1 MPLIMENHV
10 EEEKIPVEINDEDRI
25 LLFFA
30 YFGPLSIVS
39 LLASRK
45 EFVKWHSKQGF
56 IFFIVWMIFFIILMP
71 IYKFFGLILLGWLV
85 QILGLLTGLGIFSI
99 IVFCIV
105 RAIEGE
111 KFKIPFVGDLAD
123 RF

>member
-1 MPLIMENHV
+1 M
-10 EEEKIPVEINDEDRI
+10 EEENIPVDIKDEDRI
-25 LLFFA
+25 LLLFA
-30 YFGPLSIVS
+30 YLGPLSIVS

-45 EFVKWHSKQGF
+45 EFIKWHAKQGF
-56 IFFIVWMIFFIILMP
+56 IFFIIWMAFFIILVP
-71 IYKFFGLILLGWLV
+71 IYKFFGLIWLGWLI
-85 QILGLLTGLGIFSI
+85 QIMGLLIGLGIFSL

>member
-1 MPLIMENHV
+1 MLQNREDSV
-10 EEEKIPVEINDEDRI
+10 EEEKIPVEIKDEDRI
-25 LLFFA
+25 LLLFA
-30 YFGPLSIVS
+30 YLGPLSIVS

-56 IFFIVWMIFFIILMP
+56 IFFIVWMAFFIILVP
-71 IYKFFGLILLGWLV
+71 IYKFFYLIWLGWLI
-85 QILGLLTGLGIFSI
+85 QILGLLIGLGIFSL

>member
-1 MPLIMENHV
+1 MEDPV
-10 EEEKIPVEINDEDRI
+10 DEEKIPVEIKDEDRI
-25 LLFFA
+25 LLLFA
-30 YFGPLSIVS
+30 YLGPLAIVS

-56 IFFIVWMIFFIILMP
+56 IFFIVWMVFFIILVP
-71 IYKFFGLILLGWLV
+71 IYKFFWWIYLGWLI
-85 QILGLLTGLGIFSI
+85 QILGLLIGLGVFSL